1 MGLGAAIDYLQHL
14 GLHNVE
20 QAEKTLY
27 AYALGHHCTE
37 PIMDYF
43 KIPGTVR
50 ASLAVYNNREEID
63 KLVTAVKKAVMLLR

>member
-1 MGLGAAIDYLQHL
+1 
-14 GLHNVE
+14 
-20 QAEKTLY
+20 
-27 AYALGHHCTE
+27 
-37 PIMDYF
+37 MDYF